1 MPSKYTV
8 GIVAI
13 SILAFVSTISVV
25 VLAILF
31 PENPGLIERILTIT
45 IPTIAALAAVLRST
59 ENSRELLKL
68 NNKADV
74 TIHKAEELKEEA
86 VQAKEAASTV
96 NTVVVEQIA
105 PQVEQVAA
113 AVQELTAS
121 SGNGSGSGHTPPH
134 GNKQP

>member
-134 GNKQP
+134 VNKQP